1 MSYDRKIMDQ
11 KFHVKNLI
19 DENMCKNLIQ
29 FYEDKIDMATPE
41 ESYKFEQDKIM
52 LDNFG
57 CLNLSQFKDNMGF
70 QGPYDIIIN
79 YIRKVVADYEQYVKN
94 TLCPSFRNVFFTNT
108 RNIRILKY
116 NVGQCIKDH
125 SDIDGYTRGSL
136 TINLNDDYEGGEF
149 RFFDGQ
155 EKVKLSRGEAML
167 FPAEPIWIHGTEPIT
182 KGVRYSINCFLRM
195 NDEVRQ

>member
-1 MSYDRKIMDQ
+1 MDQ

-29 FYEDKIDMATPE
+29 FYEDKIDMASPE
-41 ESYKFEQDKIM
+41 VSYKFEQDKIM

-116 NVGQCIKDH
+116 DVGQCIKDH

-136 TINLNDDYEGGEF
+136 TINLNDDY
-149 RFFDGQ
+149 
-155 EKVKLSRGEAML
+155 
-167 FPAEPIWIHGTEPIT
+167 
-182 KGVRYSINCFLRM
+182 
-195 NDEVRQ
+195 

>member
-1 MSYDRKIMDQ
+1 MDQ

-116 NVGQCIKDH
+116 DVGQCIKDH

>member
-116 NVGQCIKDH
+116 DVGQCIKDH

>member
-1 MSYDRKIMDQ
+1 MDQ

>member
-1 MSYDRKIMDQ
+1 MGYDRKIMDQ

-94 TLCPSFRNVFFTNT
+94 TLCPSFRNVFFYKYQKYKN
-108 RNIRILKY
+108 LK
-116 NVGQCIKDH
+116 I
-125 SDIDGYTRGSL
+125 
-136 TINLNDDYEGGEF
+136 
-149 RFFDGQ
+149 
-155 EKVKLSRGEAML
+155 
-167 FPAEPIWIHGTEPIT
+167 
-182 KGVRYSINCFLRM
+182 
-195 NDEVRQ
+195 